1 MFLVGELIC
10 ENRPKKLIGE
20 GELWIYRTQMFQ
32 MWWWCPACRGR
43 SFESLQTLFEAVR
56 KDGPIRRLKTWSGM
70 ARRNQR
76 RSTKTHVG
84 KDQLIPHHFGMFF
97 FWVGL
102 SIWTRMILSYF
113 EDPADPFKL
122 QMPKI
127 YSEAKEKLD
136 ELLTLKDTAK
146 ETNGSFFRFCGFTV
160 VKYIFKKD
168 EWYVCVCIMSPWCML
183 KDDVLTCWWR
193 VILYCLYVIVM
204 AWQRAGEVCIS
215 DCDYLRMLDRWFQF
229 KRFTAFISLQ
239 LCVKPTFCN
248 HPCWM
253 SVSRITELP
262 FEGTKQQNQSRRQ
275 TMNFPR
281 HNCWSGSKF
290 KPWRAMSSFGKKKA
304 VKHKSTNEV
313 LFHRLNLDD
322 FGRYVGFALFLRL
335 HFVDHQSSRIQ
346 GSVYCGTIC
355 WSLQTW

>member
-1 MFLVGELIC
+1 M
-10 ENRPKKLIGE
+10 
-20 GELWIYRTQMFQ
+20 
-32 MWWWCPACRGR
+32 
-43 SFESLQTLFEAVR
+43 
-56 KDGPIRRLKTWSGM
+56 
-70 ARRNQR
+70 
-76 RSTKTHVG
+76 
-84 KDQLIPHHFGMFF
+84 
-97 FWVGL
+97 
-102 SIWTRMILSYF
+102 
-113 EDPADPFKL
+113 
-122 QMPKI
+122 
-127 YSEAKEKLD
+127 
-136 ELLTLKDTAK
+136 
-146 ETNGSFFRFCGFTV
+146 
-160 VKYIFKKD
+160 
-168 EWYVCVCIMSPWCML
+168 CVCIMSPWCML